1 MQGFISYIINND
13 WTVWAGIGLVL
24 IIVLYAVTYRHR
36 RDKRRVKNTTLS
48 KIDRMTG
55 EEFEDY
61 LASLFRLQGWKVN
74 EVGGSGDYG
83 ADLIIKKLGETYIIQ
98 AKRYSDKVSLPAV
111 QQAFT
116 AKAFYDAD
124 GCTVVTNSFFTK
136 NAKTLAAKVGCELI
150 DRNGLTEYIE
160 TLKKGKV

>member
-1 MQGFISYIINND
+1 
-13 WTVWAGIGLVL
+13 
-24 IIVLYAVTYRHR
+24 
-36 RDKRRVKNTTLS
+36 
-48 KIDRMTG
+48 MTG

>member
-1 MQGFISYIINND
+1 MQGFINYIIDND
-13 WTVWAGIGLVL
+13 WTIWAGIGLVL

-48 KIDRMTG
+48 KIDHMTG

-116 AKAFYDAD
+116 AKAF
-124 GCTVVTNSFFTK
+124 
-136 NAKTLAAKVGCELI
+136 
-150 DRNGLTEYIE
+150 
-160 TLKKGKV
+160 